1 TGGKPVAY
9 PRVES
14 FNSPKVASPSDP
26 KEICCL
32 PTRKRSPAIGLNAR
46 SNEKALD
53 KTFVVPS
60 IVPRDSLGGRDEANS
75 GKESIAFARTKRG
88 MLLKPAHVR
97 RPSNGKFDVE
107 RLTETDESG
116 SLSNVAKDLD
126 GKDIKKNNFLP
137 SQGPYIKLHDFFL
150 KLFCN
155 GSHIFHNVGLQVVR
169 HFWERNDIKGAIS
182 ALRKLPDHSVQAD
195 VTSVLM
201 EKMEILTLD
210 LFSCFLPV
218 LLGLLDS
225 KVERQANMSLEM
237 LLKLVAAFGPV
248 IHSTISAPPAVGVD
262 LQAEQRLACCK
273 QCFIQL
279 QKIRKVLPALAR

>member
-1 TGGKPVAY
+1 MS
-9 PRVES
+9 RW
-14 FNSPKVASPSDP
+14 NSTSASDRDATEGLMETHEVFLST
-26 KEICCL
+26 L
-32 PTRKRSPAIGLNAR
+32 RS
-46 SNEKALD
+46 
-53 KTFVVPS
+53 
-60 IVPRDSLGGRDEANS
+60 
-75 GKESIAFARTKRG
+75 
-88 MLLKPAHVR
+88 
-97 RPSNGKFDVE
+97 
-107 RLTETDESG
+107 RLT
-116 SLSNVAKDLD
+116 K
-126 GKDIKKNNFLP
+126 
-137 SQGPYIKLHDFFL
+137 
-150 KLFCN
+150 
-155 GSHIFHNVGLQVVR
+155 LQVVR

-279 QKIRKVLPALAR
+279 QKIRKVLPALARKGGLLAKSAQELNLVLQES